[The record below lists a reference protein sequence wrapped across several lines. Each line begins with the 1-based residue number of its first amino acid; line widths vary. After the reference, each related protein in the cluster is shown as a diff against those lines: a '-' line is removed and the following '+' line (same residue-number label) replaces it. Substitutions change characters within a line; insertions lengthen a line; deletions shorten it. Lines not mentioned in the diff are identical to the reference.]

1 MGGTW
6 RVVVTKKM
14 NGKKSKSKKFI
25 YNFIYKK
32 ATSAQ
37 PNVDQ
42 ALSGESKNKKL
53 LDYGKMFT

>member
-1 MGGTW
+1 
-6 RVVVTKKM
+6 M

-42 ALSGESKNKKL
+42 ALSGESKNKKITRL
-53 LDYGKMFT
+53 WQNVYITD